1 MIIGQDC
8 PAQWGVYNPGQ
19 LDSEELKPSPGPSF
33 NPDRHYMGH
42 NISVVNLS
50 DFVTPPDEFFEYLCF
65 ETATISR
72 LAVNKAS
79 AKMVVVYHHD
89 AQTVHQYDQVPA
101 GAFQMLDAKM
111 AKDEVVRVVK
121 EACAVSTLEEFP
133 DAVLTNVDIV

>member
-1 MIIGQDC
+1 
-8 PAQWGVYNPGQ
+8 
-19 LDSEELKPSPGPSF
+19 
-33 NPDRHYMGH
+33 MGH

-65 ETATISR
+65 DSPTISR

-79 AKMVVVYHHD
+79 AKMVIVNHD
-89 AQTVHQYDQVPA
+89 TQIIFQYDQVPA

-121 EACAVSTLEEFP
+121 EACDVSMLEEFP
-133 DAVLTNVDIV
+133 DAVLTDLD